1 MTPPDNLS
9 SASESITWQVCRTRR
24 DRLGAFAVRAIV
36 FIDEQDCPIDEEFD
50 DQDEP
55 GSTAIHIV
63 GYASNEPV
71 AAARVRRLPGIAKL
85 ERLSIRKAWRG
96 GGAGHQLLEYML
108 QVASEAG
115 YQRYKL
121 NAQAHLTGFYEKH
134 GFLAQGPVF
143 VEAGIDHRLMMRNQP
158 FQVELC

>member
-1 MTPPDNLS
+1 M
-9 SASESITWQVCRTRR
+9 
-24 DRLGAFAVRAIV
+24 RAIV
-36 FIDEQDCPIDEEFD
+36 FIEEQDCPIDEEFD

-63 GYASNEPV
+63 GCASNEPV
-71 AAARVRRLPGIAKL
+71 AAARIRCLPGIAKL

-115 YQRYKL
+115 YGRYKL

-134 GFLAQGPVF
+134 GFVAEGPVF
-143 VEAGIDHRLMMRNQP
+143 VEAGIDHRLMVRS
-158 FQVELC
+158 VSARR